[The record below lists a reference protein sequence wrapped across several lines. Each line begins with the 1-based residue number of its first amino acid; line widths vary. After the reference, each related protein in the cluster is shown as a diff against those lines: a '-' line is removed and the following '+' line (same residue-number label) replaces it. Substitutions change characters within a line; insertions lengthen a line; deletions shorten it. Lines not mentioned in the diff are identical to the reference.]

1 MTVVEFKSDSG
12 SVKVN
17 AEDMP
22 KIAEKSKEILEKMK
36 QSMDDVVTTQAR
48 EMARKYTISK
58 INVTKDVPHFTT
70 VKYYGENAKGSKETT
85 FTGYEEMTENDYF
98 LIQDLIPHVCE
109 ILEFPEEWEDSIT
122 VTGISLNYDIE
133 NDGALRGMVV
143 TMQRK
148 VNDLNCPLN
157 INTPFIKFSAYI
169 DEYSQFPPNEATW
182 SNPVNAKILEI
193 IDNTFK
199 YMCGNTKTKQQ
210 KLFA

>member
-1 MTVVEFKSDSG
+1 M
-12 SVKVN
+12 
-17 AEDMP
+17 
-22 KIAEKSKEILEKMK
+22 
-36 QSMDDVVTTQAR
+36 
-48 EMARKYTISK
+48 
-58 INVTKDVPHFTT
+58 T
-70 VKYYGENAKGSKETT
+70 VKYYGANAKGSKETT
-85 FTGYEEMTENDYF
+85 FTGYEEMIENDYF

-109 ILEFPEEWEDSIT
+109 ILEFPEEWKDSIT

-157 INTPFIKFSAYI
+157 INTPFIKFGAYI

-182 SNPVNAKILEI
+182 SNPVNAKILKI
-193 IDNTFK
+193 VDNTFK

-210 KLFA
+210 KIFA

>member
-1 MTVVEFKSDSG
+1 M
-12 SVKVN
+12 
-17 AEDMP
+17 
-22 KIAEKSKEILEKMK
+22 I
-36 QSMDDVVTTQAR
+36 
-48 EMARKYTISK
+48 
-58 INVTKDVPHFTT
+58 
-70 VKYYGENAKGSKETT
+70 
-85 FTGYEEMTENDYF
+85 ENDYF

-109 ILEFPEEWEDSIT
+109 ILEFPKEWIDSIT
-122 VTGISLNYDIE
+122 LTGISLNYDIE

-157 INTPFIKFSAYI
+157 INTPFIKFGAYI
-169 DEYSQFPPNEATW
+169 DEYSQFSSNEATW
-182 SNPVNAKILEI
+182 SNPVNAKILKI